1 MQTNLFCF
9 SIHLFT
15 LLLKNCR
22 ISKHSKKNFTII
34 QQPKKITLTRFLRT
48 CKHNSPHNICS
59 MDAFPGQNTIPAA
72 PQELHGPGKAVNC
85 SLSCLR
91 AAFLSTKQS
100 QRVLCLLQT
109 IPLTCSF
116 SPRIVMKPA
125 RSHLSLHKAAGD
137 LQRAEA
143 LPGPKP
149 CCAC

>member
-15 LLLKNCR
+15 LLVKNCR

-91 AAFLSTKQS
+91 AALHS
-100 QRVLCLLQT
+100 
-109 IPLTCSF
+109 IPEHQAISKDFMFASDYPFNMLVFPTDCNEASK
-116 SPRIVMKPA
+116 KPLKLA
-125 RSHLSLHKAAGD
+125 
-137 LQRAEA
+137 
-143 LPGPKP
+143 
-149 CCAC
+149 